1 MLRSFVREEAGA
13 SLLEYGLLVALIA
26 VVSIVAIRTLG
37 TRIREVFL
45 DVVAELNNAGVLSF
59 GISCRPWA
67 DGADGGLRAPVLHL
81 PFRR

>member
-37 TRIREVFL
+37 TRIRDVFQA
-45 DVVAELNNAGVLSF
+45 VVAEMNNAGV
-59 GISCRPWA
+59 
-67 DGADGGLRAPVLHL
+67 
-81 PFRR
+81 

>member
-37 TRIREVFL
+37 ARIRDVF
-45 DVVAELNNAGVLSF
+45 DAVVAAMNAAGV
-59 GISCRPWA
+59 
-67 DGADGGLRAPVLHL
+67 
-81 PFRR
+81 

>member
-45 DVVAELNNAGVLSF
+45 DVVAELNNAGV
-59 GISCRPWA
+59 
-67 DGADGGLRAPVLHL
+67 
-81 PFRR
+81 

>member
-37 TRIREVFL
+37 TRIREVFET
-45 DVVAELNNAGVLSF
+45 VVAELNNAGV
-59 GISCRPWA
+59 
-67 DGADGGLRAPVLHL
+67 
-81 PFRR
+81 

>member
-37 TRIREVFL
+37 TRIRAVFEA
-45 DVVAELNNAGVLSF
+45 VVAELNNAN
-59 GISCRPWA
+59 I
-67 DGADGGLRAPVLHL
+67 
-81 PFRR
+81 